1 MKPSKYSLIGT
12 IFILI
17 AILIFFSN
25 FLDSFIRPFTQ
36 IFLMG
41 SSKGKD
47 ILFFG
52 ILGLFLILSQIF
64 EYKKVKKNFIT
75 NKITNFKVINKFLN
89 IFKLK
94 NKTYLKFSIILFLA
108 TGLFGLL
115 IEIFVRHYLGVAP
128 FTVFVAMIPDP
139 TTTSLLHSHVYK
151 SAIGNIVSS
160 IPTIVPTGV
169 HTGDS
174 LSQYVPKI
182 ANIIIIILPLIFLT
196 LFMSLKNRLSPSRLI
211 LTFAATCGLIGLIDG
226 GLFTT
231 PYIIG
236 IYGMLFVYFEENQ
249 MNYHLGKIF
258 KNKYI
263 VDKSKETIAILKK
276 NKSKTKAKIIR
287 ITPHVFLILIIILR
301 LTLSIIGANTEYY
314 EVDIINPSGNIDLE
328 NSYSIISIEKK
339 IDRTT
344 IYISSKYNE
353 MELLNNLSKSLDN
366 KVSSYSMTW
375 NFFSYF

>member
-1 MKPSKYSLIGT
+1 
-12 IFILI
+12 
-17 AILIFFSN
+17 
-25 FLDSFIRPFTQ
+25 
-36 IFLMG
+36 MG